1 MSEGR
6 SKRGLDGALRPKA
19 READASRRL
28 LPPLTDRVGPAHRRS
43 QGASG
48 AMVQAIVQAALIA
61 QEQGTCP
68 EALTEEVTLVRAG
81 AGPRS
86 PRRMAMLAA
95 ASLGLLS
102 AGALAA
108 VVVVRATFDDVPVL
122 ARSRAA
128 PLASAVKAPPVE
140 EEPAEEATEA
150 EPPEVESAEPAVVV
164 LNVEKTPTRVR
175 KTVRR
180 RTHRRTQTAV
190 FRASM
195 EGVDLASA
203 PPEDLFA
210 LANRLRRK
218 RDWGAADE
226 VYGAITGRV
235 PGSDAAVVAEIAS
248 ATLHVEQLR
257 DAAGALE
264 GYRRALVARPT
275 GALAEDARWG
285 IAEAQR
291 ALKDRHGEL
300 GALLEFLD
308 RHPDSALA
316 PAARRRIS
324 ELSR

>member
-1 MSEGR
+1 
-6 SKRGLDGALRPKA
+6 
-19 READASRRL
+19 
-28 LPPLTDRVGPAHRRS
+28 
-43 QGASG
+43 
-48 AMVQAIVQAALIA
+48 MVQAIVQAALIA

-86 PRRMAMLAA
+86 PRRMVMLAA
-95 ASLGLLS
+95 ASLALFS

-108 VVVVRATFDDVPVL
+108 VVVARATFEGAPVT
-122 ARSRAA
+122 
-128 PLASAVKAPPVE
+128 VKAPPVE
-140 EEPAEEATEA
+140 EEATEVEPTEVEAAEVEPAE
-150 EPPEVESAEPAVVV
+150 VEAEPAVVV
-164 LNVEKTPTRVR
+164 LNVQKAPTRVR
-175 KTVRR
+175 KMVRR

-190 FRASM
+190 FRASV

-218 RDWGAADE
+218 RDWRAADE
-226 VYGAITGRV
+226 VYGAIAGRV

-316 PAARRRIS
+316 PAARRRAA